1 VHALRVWLESPDAE
15 RGWLGALRDP
25 SLGRALLAMHE
36 APEDPWTVESLAAT
50 AHLSRAAFAE
60 RFTSFVGVPPMTY
73 VRGLRVR
80 RAADRLRAGEPV
92 GAVAQRSGYG
102 SVAAFSRAFKQA
114 TGMTPSA
121 VA

>member
-1 VHALRVWLESPDAE
+1 VRVP
-15 RGWLGALRDP
+15 G
-25 SLGRALLAMHE
+25 GRR
-36 APEDPWTVESLAAT
+36 
-50 AHLSRAAFAE
+50 AHLVQPGQLRGLERERRAAFAE

-73 VRGLRVR
+73 VGGLRMR
-80 RAADRLRAGEPV
+80 RAGEPV
-92 GAVAQRSGYG
+92 GAVAQRSGYV